1 MVRTLMRSK
10 LVGLMFGQTT
20 KKRDSSKSHSVASTE
35 AAVFCFASGGKL
47 WWKPGNP
54 GAPFGQR
61 HHWKVRVVFPRKTT
75 ISRTDSLA

>member
-47 WWKPGNP
+47 WPKC
-54 GAPFGQR
+54 AQQQILE
-61 HHWKVRVVFPRKTT
+61 KCSK
-75 ISRTDSLA
+75 DSY